1 MISDALL
8 AYAHFASVFLL
19 FAFLTVEAML
29 LRHEVDAKAATIIAR
44 TDLWYGASA
53 GLVLITGLLRV
64 FFGAKGSAFYLE
76 NPMFWAKVALFA
88 LVGILSIKPTLM
100 FLRWSRSLKANAA
113 FIPEDTERRTA
124 RRLVMTQ
131 LHLAALLPLA
141 AVLMARGVGFI

>member
-29 LRHEVDAKAATIIAR
+29 LRHEVDAKAASLIAR

-76 NPMFWAKVALFA
+76 NPMFWGKVALFA
-88 LVGILSIKPTLM
+88 IVGILSIKPTLM